1 MASRCFSHARSSCK
15 SWGIVVFT
23 NFSVHFRSRALVC
36 WNLKCF
42 FLENKVRDILK
53 NQHTLI
59 VLINR
64 NSNNAGESIIS
75 FCMYKGGSER
85 LERLQKGGKRAK
97 MGELYEV
104 VYNKYLYICH
114 NLEAAWEN
122 LFLTKGR
129 CII

>member
-1 MASRCFSHARSSCK
+1 
-15 SWGIVVFT
+15 
-23 NFSVHFRSRALVC
+23 
-36 WNLKCF
+36 
-42 FLENKVRDILK
+42 
-53 NQHTLI
+53 
-59 VLINR
+59 
-64 NSNNAGESIIS
+64 
-75 FCMYKGGSER
+75 MYKGGSER

-104 VYNKYLYICH
+104 VYNKYKYIYICH